1 MSSTPDPRFTG
12 IIATVVTPFD
22 ADGEIVEEK
31 LRAEVRYLLGANVS
45 GICACGTTGE
55 GYTLSAEESARV
67 CAVVVDE
74 VAGRVPVVGGIIQNS
89 THAVVRYGK
98 ALKEAGVD
106 ALQVTP
112 IHYLWSPSAD
122 STVDYYTEIGE
133 ATGLPVIIYNV
144 VPWAL
149 IEPAIVS
156 RLADLPHV
164 VGIKQSGGDMH
175 KLADLIELVSDRISV
190 LAAVDDLHLPAF
202 VLGAQGALAAIPT
215 VTPFLSTALW
225 DAVQDGDLTLAKK
238 LHAQILPIWR
248 AIDGPNQPATIKE
261 ALRLQGRDGG
271 HHRRPVD
278 PVSPEVSAKL
288 AAALDAAGLLA
299 SGVGPV
305 TA

>member
-1 MSSTPDPRFTG
+1 MSSPSHPHLRG

-22 ADGEIVEEK
+22 DDGEIVEEK
-31 LRAEVRYLLGANVS
+31 LRAEVRYLLGADVTAL
-45 GICACGTTGE
+45 CACGTTGE
-55 GYTLSAEESARV
+55 GNALSAEESARV

-74 VAGRVPVVGGIIQNS
+74 VAGRVPVIGGIIQNS
-89 THAVVRYGK
+89 THSAIRYGH
-98 ALKEAGVD
+98 ALRTAGVD

-112 IHYLWSPSAD
+112 IHYLWSPGPD
-122 STVDYYTEIGE
+122 STVAYYREIGD
-133 ATGLPVIIYNV
+133 AVGLPIIIYNV

-149 IEPAIVS
+149 IEPEIVS

-175 KLADLIELVSDRISV
+175 KLADLITTVSDRISV

-225 DAVQDGDLTLAKK
+225 DAAQSGDLARARA
-238 LHAQILPIWR
+238 LHEQILPIWR

-271 HHRRPVD
+271 VPRRPVD
-278 PVSPEVSAKL
+278 PVGPEVSARL
-288 AAALDAAGLLA
+288 AEALDAVGLLA
-299 SGVGPV
+299 DGVRPLGG
-305 TA
+305 

>member
-1 MSSTPDPRFTG
+1 MSSSPDPRFTG

-22 ADGEIVEEK
+22 ENGEIVEEK
-31 LRAEVRYLLGANVS
+31 LRAEVRYLLSANIS
-45 GICACGTTGE
+45 GLCACGTTGE
-55 GYTLSAEESARV
+55 GNALSAGESATV
-67 CAVVVDE
+67 CAIVVDE
-74 VAGRVPVVGGIIQNS
+74 VAGRLPVVGGIIQNS
-89 THAVVRYGK
+89 THSVIRYAH
-98 ALKEAGVD
+98 ALKAAGVD

-112 IHYLWSPSAD
+112 VHYLWAPSPD
-122 STVDYYTEIGE
+122 STVEYYREIGE
-133 ATGLPVIIYNV
+133 AADLPIIIYNV

-149 IEPAIVS
+149 VEPDVVS

-175 KLADLIELVSDRISV
+175 KLADLVMTVSDRINV

-225 DAVQDGDLTLAKK
+225 DAVADGDLALATK
-238 LHAQILPIWR
+238 LHEQILPIWR
-248 AIDGPNQPATIKE
+248 AIDGPNQPSTIKE

-271 HHRRPVD
+271 LPRRPVD
-278 PVSPEVSAKL
+278 PVSPEASAKL

-299 SGVGPV
+299 PGVQP
-305 TA
+305 AS